1 MAPRPQVP
9 NGSRA
14 MPAAVTVA
22 TLAAMKSRGEPI
34 VCLTCYDAS
43 FARLLETAGVDLLLV
58 GDSLG
63 MVLQGHPSTVP
74 VTVEQ
79 MVYHSACV
87 ARGRSRAL
95 LVTDLPFLA
104 CATPERAFDSA
115 ARLLQEGGA
124 QVVKLEGGAS
134 VLPTVRR
141 LTEQGVAVCAHLGLL
156 PQSVNRLGGYRFQG
170 RDPDS
175 AERIH
180 QDALALEEAGAS
192 LLVLECV
199 PAALATAIA
208 QSLRIPVIGI
218 GAGNGCDGQVLVLHD
233 LLGLILGRPPSFS
246 RDFLRGRSSVAEA
259 LAAYVA
265 AVRDRSF
272 PGPDETP
279 Y

>member
-1 MAPRPQVP
+1 MTAAP
-9 NGSRA
+9 
-14 MPAAVTVA
+14 VTVA

-34 VCLTCYDAS
+34 CCLTCYDAS
-43 FARLLETAGVDLLLV
+43 FARLLEAAGVDVLLV

-79 MVYHSACV
+79 MVYHSASV
-87 ARGRSRAL
+87 SRGRSRAL
-95 LVTDLPFLA
+95 LVADLPFLA

-115 ARLLQEGGA
+115 ARLLQDGGA
-124 QVVKLEGGAS
+124 QVVKLEGGSA

-175 AERIH
+175 AERIRR
-180 QDALALEEAGAS
+180 DALALEEAGAS

-199 PAALATAIA
+199 PAALAAAIS
-208 QSLRIPVIGI
+208 QELRIPVIGI
-218 GAGNGCDGQVLVLHD
+218 GAGNRCDGQVLVLHD
-233 LLGLILGRPPSFS
+233 LLGLNPGRPPSFS
-246 RDFLRGRSSVAEA
+246 RDFLKGRGAVAEA